1 MTSLQ
6 TIKNKWN
13 QLLSS
18 NITVEELIILF
29 GDFLKQQ
36 PEEKDERP
44 QTTTKR

>member
-36 PEEKDERP
+36 QEEQDERP